1 MRKRLKE
8 RLKNT
13 LPPDALSK
21 VYSSF
26 DIVGDIAI
34 IKAPSNSSDA
44 QAIAEQIM
52 ATHKNVKTVLSQ
64 TSPVKGSHRTRELT
78 LLTGEDKTVTQHR
91 EAGCTFAVDVKRCYF
106 SPRLNHERLR
116 IASQVVPGEK
126 VINMFA
132 GVGCFSVLIAK
143 TSPRTEVYSIDINPT
158 AYQFMIE
165 NVGRNRLF
173 GSVHP
178 LLGDSKEIIEA
189 KLQGV
194 ADRVLMPLPEKAL
207 EYLPVAVS
215 ALKTSGGWI
224 HYYDFQHAAAEAD
237 PLEQTE
243 QKVAAE
249 LRRLGVNYMF
259 ACSRVIRSIGP
270 NWYQTVLDIQVGA
283 LSSKS

>member
-13 LPPDALSK
+13 LIADALSK

-34 IKAPSNSSDA
+34 IKAPSNPSDA
-44 QAIAEQIM
+44 QVVAEQIM

-64 TSPVKGSHRTRELT
+64 TSPVKGSYRTRELT
-78 LLTGEDKTVTQHR
+78 LLAGEDKTVTQYR

-116 IASQVVPGEK
+116 IASQVAPHEK
-126 VINMFA
+126 VVNMFA

-143 TSPRTEVYSIDINPT
+143 TVPYTEVYSIDINPT
-158 AYQFMIE
+158 AYRFMIE
-165 NVGRNRLF
+165 NVRRNRLF
-173 GSVHP
+173 GRIHP
-178 LLGDSKEIIEA
+178 MLGDAKEIIET
-189 KLQGV
+189 KLQRV

-215 ALKTSGGWI
+215 TLKKSGGWI
-224 HYYDFQHAAAEAD
+224 HYYDFQHAAVNED

-249 LRRLGVNYMF
+249 LERLGVKYLF
-259 ACSRVIRSIGP
+259 TCSRVVRSTGP
-270 NWYQTVLDIQVGA
+270 HWYQTVLDIQVGA

>member
-1 MRKRLKE
+1 LRKRLRE
-8 RLKNT
+8 RLKTT
-13 LPPDALSK
+13 LSADALSK

-34 IKAPSNSSDA
+34 IKAPDNPSDA
-44 QAIAEQIM
+44 QTIAEQIM

-64 TSPVKGSHRTRELT
+64 TSPVKGSYRIRELT
-78 LLTGEDKTVTQHR
+78 LLAGEDKTVTQYK

-116 IASQVVPGEK
+116 IASQVAPCEK

-143 TSPRTEVYSIDINPT
+143 TAPYTEVYSIDINPT

-165 NVGRNRLF
+165 NVRRNRLF
-173 GSVHP
+173 GRVHP
-178 LLGDSKEIIEA
+178 MLGDSKEIIET
-189 KLQGV
+189 KLQRV

-215 ALKTSGGWI
+215 ALKASGGWI
-224 HYYDFQHAAAEAD
+224 HYYDFQHAAANEE
-237 PLEQTE
+237 PLERTE
-243 QKVAAE
+243 QKVATE
-249 LRRLGVNYMF
+249 LGRLGVNYMF
-259 ACSRVIRSIGP
+259 ACSRVIRSTGP
-270 NWYQTVLDIQVGA
+270 HWYQIVLDIQVGA
-283 LSSKS
+283 LPSKS